1 MNRDLLSLKPL
12 SLTDFNDVIALGN
25 RVHGEGY
32 LDNKSLKK
40 MLERS
45 VYNDLNCSYVLYD
58 TSVTPKKLVGFRLTY
73 APNSWPLDKWC
84 TPSHWP
90 VESNLVAY
98 FKCNTIHPDYQGKGL
113 GGLLLKESV
122 ATLKQMGAKAGLSH
136 IWMQSPGNA
145 SYKYFTKAGG
155 QLIKTHPRRW
165 HNDATI
171 PDYICI
177 ICGKDCHCDATE
189 MMLEFT

>member
-1 MNRDLLSLKPL
+1 MNPDLLSLKPL
-12 SLTDFNDVIALGN
+12 SLTDFDDVIALGN

-32 LDNKSLKK
+32 LDNDALTK
-40 MLERS
+40 MLKRS

-58 TSVTPKKLVGFRLTY
+58 TSVTPNRLIGFRLTY

-84 TPSHWP
+84 TPDEWP
-90 VESNLVAY
+90 VTPDLVAY
-98 FKCNTIHPDYQGKGL
+98 FKCNTIHPDYQGRGL

-122 ATLKQMGAKAGLSH
+122 ATLKKMGAKAGLSH

-155 QLIKTHPRRW
+155 QLIKLHPRRW
-165 HNDATI
+165 HNDVTI

-177 ICGKDCHCDATE
+177 LCGKDCHCDATE
-189 MMLEFT
+189 MMLEF